1 MNGNQYQNKI
11 ETLEKELQ
19 YKSNELNT
27 KEDNYKKLMGIV
39 NDKDK
44 KFNELINQN
53 KLVNEQKK
61 ELEKIKVQF
70 IDENDKLN

>member
-1 MNGNQYQNKI
+1 
-11 ETLEKELQ
+11 
-19 YKSNELNT
+19 
-27 KEDNYKKLMGIV
+27 MGIV